1 MAKSVDCPCYKP
13 GVCPRTANIVPF
25 HGPEEARLVVVGEAP
40 GATENAQGIP
50 FCGDS
55 GRELNRLYL
64 PAAGLAR
71 EDVFV
76 ANAVRCL
83 PETGTPSREL
93 VSHCSSHFLAPCVR
107 SRKPGTVFVALGR
120 VSGEVMDPLVPES
133 RLLVRAPHPAAAMR
147 DESRT
152 GRIMDEILAVFRR
165 AGRLLRGEDCG
176 SREIRYDW
184 AIADGWRQAAWEF
197 RSADTVALD
206 TETVGVGGPV
216 FCLSLAAQ
224 TEAGLASRVLFAR
237 DLEGEWQDFIGWL
250 CSRRIVMHHALYD
263 VEAVADCAGWDA
275 ALRLLSATED
285 TMLLAYEIR
294 GLPLGLKPIAETLLG
309 MRMQSFEQALEASFS
324 RALARLLES
333 AAEELERSGARDAEL
348 VPPLLG
354 HGEPVPDRMRQMR
367 GEAFADYVRRIGSL
381 PDEELLPLV
390 GRALET
396 PQGDCRDAQSLVA
409 EVNRRF
415 GAATAAAAARKALL
429 LLDGTMEGVRRALAE
444 ARQVRLLRDRVPE
457 HAHELLPLADPDDVA
472 RYASRDAVATLL
484 LWDELRR
491 IA

>member
-1 MAKSVDCPCYKP
+1 M
-13 GVCPRTANIVPF
+13 ANIVPF

-71 EDVFV
+71 EDVYV

-93 VSHCSSHFLAPCVR
+93 VSHCSSHFLAPYVR

-120 VSGEVMDPLVPES
+120 VSGEAMEPLVPDP

-152 GRIMDEILAVFRR
+152 GRIMDEILAAFRR
-165 AGRLLRGEDCG
+165 AGKLLRGEEC
-176 SREIRYDW
+176 REIRYDW
-184 AIADGWRQAAWEF
+184 AIADGWQQAAGEF
-197 RSADTVALD
+197 RSADAVALD

-216 FCLSLAAQ
+216 FCVSLAAR
-224 TEAGLASRVLFAR
+224 TEAGLSSRVLFAR
-237 DLEGEWQDFIGWL
+237 DLEGCWQDFIDWL
-250 CSRRIVMHHALYD
+250 CSRRIIMHHALYD
-263 VEAVADCAGWDA
+263 VEAVAACAGWDA
-275 ALRLLSATED
+275 AMRLLAAAED

-294 GLPLGLKPIAETLLG
+294 GLPLGLKPLAETLLG
-309 MRMQSFEQALEASFS
+309 MPMQSFEQALEASFS
-324 RALARLLES
+324 RTLARLLES

-354 HGEPVPDRMRQMR
+354 GGEPVPDRLRQMR
-367 GEAFADYVRRIGSL
+367 GEALADYVRRIESL
-381 PDEELLPLV
+381 PDEELLPLA
-390 GRALET
+390 GRALEM
-396 PQGDCRDAQSLVA
+396 PQGDKADAEALVA
-409 EVNRRF
+409 EINRRF
-415 GAATAAAAARKALL
+415 GAAAAAAAARQALL
-429 LLDGTMEGVRRALAE
+429 LLDGTMDGVRRALAE
-444 ARQVRLLRDRVPE
+444 ARQIRLLQSRMPE
-457 HAHELLPLADPDDVA
+457 HAHGLLPLADPDDVA

>member
-1 MAKSVDCPCYKP
+1 MARSVDCPCYKP

-25 HGPEEARLVVVGEAP
+25 HGPEEARLVVIGEAP
-40 GATENAQGIP
+40 GATENEKGIP

-93 VSHCSSHFLAPCVR
+93 VSHCSSHFLAPYVCQ
-107 SRKPGTVFVALGR
+107 RKTPAVFVALGR
-120 VSGEVMDPLVPES
+120 VSGEVMESLMPES

-152 GRIMDEILAVFRR
+152 GRIMDEILAAFRR
-165 AGRLLRGEDCG
+165 AGRLLRGEDCS

-184 AIADGWRQAAWEF
+184 AVADSWRQAAGEF

-206 TETVGVGGPV
+206 TETLGVGGPV

-237 DLEGEWQDFIGWL
+237 DLEGEWQDFTDWL

-263 VEAVADCAGWDA
+263 VEAVAACAGWDA

-294 GLPLGLKPIAETLLG
+294 GLPLGLKPLAETLLG
-309 MRMQSFEQALEASFS
+309 MRMQSFEHALEASFS
-324 RALARLLES
+324 RALAGLLES

-354 HGEPVPDRMRQMR
+354 CGDPVPDRLRQMR
-367 GEAFADYVRRIGSL
+367 GEAFSDYVRRIGSL
-381 PDEELLPLV
+381 PDEELLPLA
-390 GRALET
+390 GQSLEM
-396 PQGDCRDAQSLVA
+396 PQGGKADAEALVA

-415 GAATAAAAARKALL
+415 SAATAAAAARQALL
-429 LLDGTMEGVRRALAE
+429 LLDGTMDGVRRALAE

-472 RYASRDAVATLL
+472 RYACRDAVATLL

>member
-1 MAKSVDCPCYKP
+1 VTSQQCPCYKP

-40 GATENAQGIP
+40 GATENEKGIP

-93 VSHCSSHFLAPCVR
+93 VSHCSSNFLVPCIR
-107 SRKPGTVFVALGR
+107 SRKPGTVFIALGR
-120 VSGEVMDPLVPES
+120 VSGEVMEPLVPES

-152 GRIMDEILAVFRR
+152 GRIMDEILAAFRR

-184 AIADGWRQAAWEF
+184 AIADGWRQAAREF

-216 FCLSLAAQ
+216 FCLSLAAR
-224 TEAGLASRVLFAR
+224 TEAGLASRVLLAR
-237 DLEGEWQDFIGWL
+237 DLEGGWQEFIGWL
-250 CSRRIVMHHALYD
+250 CSRRVIMHHALYD
-263 VEAVADCAGWDA
+263 VEAVAACAGWDA
-275 ALRLLSATED
+275 ALRLLAATED

-294 GLPLGLKPIAETLLG
+294 GLPLGLKPLAETLLG
-309 MRMQSFEQALEASFS
+309 MPMQSFEQALEASFS

-354 HGEPVPDRMRQMR
+354 QGEPVPDRLRQMR
-367 GEAFADYVRRIGSL
+367 GEALAAYIRRIESL
-381 PDEELLPLV
+381 PDEELLPLA
-390 GRALET
+390 GRALEM
-396 PQGDCRDAQSLVA
+396 PQGNKADAEALVA
-409 EVNRRF
+409 EVNLRF
-415 GAATAAAAARKALL
+415 GAAAAAAAARQALL
-429 LLDGTMEGVRRALAE
+429 LLDGTMDGVQRALAE

-457 HAHELLPLADPDDVA
+457 HAHGLLPLADPDGVA
-472 RYASRDAVATLL
+472 RYAARDAVATLL

>member
-1 MAKSVDCPCYKP
+1 MNSRQCPCYKP
-13 GVCPRTANIVPF
+13 GVCPRSANVVPF

-40 GATENAQGIP
+40 GATENEKGIP

-93 VSHCSSHFLAPCVR
+93 VSHCSESFLAPCVR

-120 VSGEVMDPLVPES
+120 VSGEVMERLIPEPG
-133 RLLVRAPHPAAAMR
+133 LLVRAPHPAAAMR

-152 GRIMDEILAVFRR
+152 GRIMDEILAAFRR

-184 AIADGWRQAAWEF
+184 SVADSWRQAAREF
-197 RSADTVALD
+197 RSSGAVAMD

-216 FCLSLAAQ
+216 FCLSLAAR
-224 TEAGLASRVLFAR
+224 TEAGLAGRVLFAR
-237 DLEGEWQDFIGWL
+237 DLEGCWQDFTDWL

-263 VEAVADCAGWDA
+263 VEAVAACAGWDA
-275 ALRLLSATED
+275 ALRLLAAAED

-294 GLPLGLKPIAETLLG
+294 GLPLGLKPLAETLLG
-309 MRMQSFEQALEASFS
+309 MPMQSFEKALEASFS

-333 AAEELERSGARDAEL
+333 AAEELDRSGARDAEL

-354 HGEPVPDRMRQMR
+354 CGEPLPDRLRQMR
-367 GEAFADYVRRIGSL
+367 GEALADYVRRIGSL
-381 PDEELLPLV
+381 PDCELLPLA
-390 GRALET
+390 GRAIEM
-396 PQGDCRDAQSLVA
+396 PQGGKDDAEALVA

-415 GAATAAAAARKALL
+415 GPATAAAAARQAIL
-429 LLDGTMEGVRRALAE
+429 LLDGTMDGVRRALAQ

-457 HAHELLPLADPDDVA
+457 QAHGLLPLADPDDVA
-472 RYASRDAVATLL
+472 RYAARDAVATLL

>member
-1 MAKSVDCPCYKP
+1 VKSQECPCYKP

-40 GATENAQGIP
+40 GPTENEKGVP

-71 EDVFV
+71 EDVYV

-93 VSHCSSHFLAPCVR
+93 VSHCSSHFLAPCIR

-120 VSGEVMDPLVPES
+120 VSGEAMEPLMPDS

-152 GRIMDEILAVFRR
+152 GRIMDEILAAFRR
-165 AGRLLRGEDCG
+165 AGRLLRGEEC
-176 SREIRYDW
+176 REIRYDW
-184 AIADGWRQAAWEF
+184 AIADNWHQAAEEF
-197 RSADTVALD
+197 RSAETVALD
-206 TETVGVGGPV
+206 TETVGVSGPV
-216 FCLSLAAQ
+216 FCVSLAAR
-224 TEAGLASRVLFAR
+224 TEAGPASRVLFAR
-237 DLEGEWQDFIGWL
+237 GLEGCWQDFINWL
-250 CSRRIVMHHALYD
+250 CSRRIIMHHALYD
-263 VEAVADCAGWDA
+263 VEAVAACAGWDA
-275 ALRLLSATED
+275 AMRLLAAAED

-294 GLPLGLKPIAETLLG
+294 GLPLGLKPLAETLLG
-309 MRMQSFEQALEASFS
+309 MPMQSFEQALEASFS

-333 AAEELERSGARDAEL
+333 VAEELERSGARDAEL

-354 HGEPVPDRMRQMR
+354 GGEPVPERLRQMR
-367 GEAFADYVRRIGSL
+367 GESLADYVRRIESL
-381 PDEELLPLV
+381 PDEELLPLA
-390 GRALET
+390 GQALEM
-396 PQGDCRDAQSLVA
+396 PQGDCSDAQALVA
-409 EVNRRF
+409 EINRRF
-415 GAATAAAAARKALL
+415 GAAAAAAAARQALL
-429 LLDGTMEGVRRALAE
+429 LLDGTMDGVRRALAE
-444 ARQVRLLRDRVPE
+444 ARQVRLLQSRMPE
-457 HAHELLPLADPDDVA
+457 HAHGLLPLADPDDVA

>member
-1 MAKSVDCPCYKP
+1 MANV
-13 GVCPRTANIVPF
+13 VPF

-93 VSHCSSHFLAPCVR
+93 VSHCSSHFLAPYVR
-107 SRKPGTVFVALGR
+107 QRKTPAVFVALGR
-120 VSGEVMDPLVPES
+120 VSGEIMEPLVPDS
-133 RLLVRAPHPAAAMR
+133 RLLIRALHPAAAMR

-152 GRIMDEILAVFRR
+152 GRIMDEILAAFHR
-165 AGRLLRGEDCG
+165 AGKLLRGEEC
-176 SREIRYDW
+176 REIRYDW
-184 AIADGWRQAAWEF
+184 AVADNWRQAAGEF

-206 TETVGVGGPV
+206 TETIGVGGPV
-216 FCLSLAAQ
+216 FCLSLAARI
-224 TEAGLASRVLFAR
+224 EADLASRVLFAR
-237 DLEGEWQDFIGWL
+237 DLEGCWQDFTDWL

-263 VEAVADCAGWDA
+263 VEAIAACAEWDA
-275 ALRLLSATED
+275 ALRLLAAAED

-294 GLPLGLKPIAETLLG
+294 GLPLGLKPLAETLLG
-309 MRMQSFEQALEASFS
+309 MPMQSFEQALEASFS
-324 RALARLLES
+324 RALAKLLES
-333 AAEELERSGARDAEL
+333 AAEELERSGARNAEL

-354 HGEPVPDRMRQMR
+354 CGDPVPDRLRQMR
-367 GEAFADYVRRIGSL
+367 GEALADYVKRIGSL
-381 PDEELLPLV
+381 PDGELLPLA
-390 GRALET
+390 GRVLEM
-396 PQGDCRDAQSLVA
+396 PQGDCSDAQALVA
-409 EVNRRF
+409 EANRRF
-415 GAATAAAAARKALL
+415 SAATAAAAARKSLL
-429 LLDGTMEGVRRALAE
+429 LLDGTMDGVQRALVE

-457 HAHELLPLADPDDVA
+457 HAHGLLPLADPDDVA